1 MADVALLDMARQAE
15 QLANFCEE
23 LQGRLRITDVS
34 IDAEMD
40 RFFLAH
46 KGDTPTVLHEIYD
59 EWRDSLLESQ
69 PQFTAVIRQCRKQA
83 IEWRAEYNRQEQAE
97 AQARREEEEAETKAK
112 EAAAAAAAQN

>member
-23 LQGRLRITDVS
+23 LQGRLRLTDIS

-46 KGDTPTVLHEIYD
+46 KGETPTILREIYQ

-69 PQFTAVIRQCRKQA
+69 PQFSAVVRQCRKQA
-83 IEWRAEYNRQEQAE
+83 IEWRAEYNLQEQAE
-97 AQARREEEEAETKAK
+97 AQARRDEEEAEAKTK
-112 EAAAAAAAQN
+112 EAAAKQ

>member
-23 LQGRLRITDVS
+23 LQGRLRLTDIS

-46 KGDTPTVLHEIYD
+46 KGDTPDILRQIYD
-59 EWRDSLLESQ
+59 EWRDSLLQSQ
-69 PQFTAVIRQCRKQA
+69 PQFTAVVRQCRKQA
-83 IEWRAEYNRQEQAE
+83 IEWRAEYNMQEQAE
-97 AQARREEEEAETKAK
+97 AQARREEAEAEEAKAK
-112 EAAAAAAAQN
+112 AAAAAKQ

>member
-15 QLANFCEE
+15 QLADFCQEI
-23 LQGRLRITDVS
+23 QGRLRLTDIS

-46 KGDTPTVLHEIYD
+46 KGDTPNVLREIYED
-59 EWRDSLLESQ
+59 WRGNLLESQ

-83 IEWRAEYNRQEQAE
+83 IEWRAEYNLQEQAE
-97 AQARREEEEAETKAK
+97 AQARREEAEAEAKAK
-112 EAAAAAAAQN
+112 EEAAAKQ